1 MVVIR
6 LARSGAKKRPF
17 YSIVVADQRYKR
29 DGRFIERIG
38 FYNPMAE
45 GKANEESIRLNRLR
59 IDHWVKLG
67 AQLSTRVATLVKQFD
82 ENPSATLQAG

>member
-17 YSIVVADQRYKR
+17 YHLVVTDKR
-29 DGRFIERIG
+29 KARDAGSYIERVG
-38 FYNPMAE
+38 YFNPIAKGQE
-45 GKANEESIRLNRLR
+45 VKLHLVKER

-67 AQLSTRVATLVKQFD
+67 AQTSVRVARLLKD
-82 ENPSATLQAG
+82 WEK